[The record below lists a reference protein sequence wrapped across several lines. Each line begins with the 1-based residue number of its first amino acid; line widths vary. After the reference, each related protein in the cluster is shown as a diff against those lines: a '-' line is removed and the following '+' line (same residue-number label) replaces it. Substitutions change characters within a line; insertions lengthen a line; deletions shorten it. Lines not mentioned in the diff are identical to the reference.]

1 MDELI
6 TLVKQ
11 ETVQLETGA
20 MDVKETFRE
29 VWATLTSVYRQEFLE
44 AGRDGLNLELVATTP
59 LVNYQGEQ
67 SAVVRGIRYGVYR
80 TYMVPNSDMIEIY
93 LEGKAGA

>member
-1 MDELI
+1 
-6 TLVKQ
+6 
-11 ETVQLETGA
+11 

-44 AGRDGLNLELVATTP
+44 AGRDGLNPELVATTP

-67 SAVVRGIRYGVYR
+67 SAVVQGIRYGVYR

>member
-44 AGRDGLNLELVATTP
+44 AGRDGLNPELVATTP
-59 LVNYQGEQ
+59 LVNYRGEQ
-67 SAVVRGIRYGVYR
+67 SAVVWGIRYGVYR

>member
-44 AGRDGLNLELVATTP
+44 AGRDGLNPELVATTP

-80 TYMVPNSDMIEIY
+80 TYMAPNSDMIEIY

>member
-44 AGRDGLNLELVATTP
+44 AGRDGLNPELVATTP

>member
-44 AGRDGLNLELVATTP
+44 AGRDGLNPELVATTP

-67 SAVVRGIRYGVYR
+67 SAVVQGIRYGVYR

>member
-11 ETVQLETGA
+11 ENVQLETGV

-29 VWATLTSVYRQEFLE
+29 VWATLSSVYRQEFLE
-44 AGRDGLNLELVATTP
+44 AGREGLNPELVATTP

-67 SAVVRGIRYGVYR
+67 SAVVRGIQYGVYR
-80 TYMVPNSDMIEIY
+80 TYIVPNSDMIELY
-93 LEGKAGA
+93 LERKAGA

>member
-44 AGRDGLNLELVATTP
+44 AGRDGLNPELVVTTP

>member
-44 AGRDGLNLELVATTP
+44 AGRDGLNPELVATTP

-80 TYMVPNSDMIEIY
+80 TYMVPNRDMIEIY

>member
-11 ETVQLETGA
+11 ETVRLETGA

-44 AGRDGLNLELVATTP
+44 AGRDGLNPELVATTP